1 MGGTARW
8 AVAAGYVEPGA
19 SATDDKRPEF
29 QRMIERTCDGE
40 SAFDVIVAHSFSRL
54 FRDAFGLEFYL
65 RKLAKHGVR
74 LVSIRRSWATI
85 LHK

>member
-1 MGGTARW
+1 VGGTARW

-40 SAFDVIVAHSFSRL
+40 SAFDVIVAIREELPNKRQASNNQSAAGSR
-54 FRDAFGLEFYL
+54 
-65 RKLAKHGVR
+65 
-74 LVSIRRSWATI
+74 
-85 LHK
+85 